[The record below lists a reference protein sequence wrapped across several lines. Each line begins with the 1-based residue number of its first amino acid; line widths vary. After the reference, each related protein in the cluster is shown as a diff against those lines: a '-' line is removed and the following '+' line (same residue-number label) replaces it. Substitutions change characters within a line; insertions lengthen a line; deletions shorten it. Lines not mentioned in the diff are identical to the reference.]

1 MKGSIYLYVL
11 IAVVVG
17 AIVSVLGILVQ
28 PASKVPSSI
37 MQPALIGAVAAV
49 IAVVIVRGL
58 SKR

>member
-1 MKGSIYLYVL
+1 MKGTIHLYVL

-17 AIVSVLGILVQ
+17 GLVGVLGILVQ
-28 PASKVPSSI
+28 QALKLPSSI